1 MTKFDFFHR
10 FRFSS
15 FQTFVSFFFSDAS
28 PLLAKY
34 LFDRWEN
41 ADIDMLVCTSCS
53 SALAITL
60 NSKLSANS
68 SEKLC
73 RTYRDRIV
81 SNHDT
86 KCPFR
91 LSTEQFNYLEA
102 VEETNSHSDG
112 RVGGNIDTSKNEN
125 NSRAFFQKSRLIIP
139 VFMARFFPEESI
151 RLMEHPTPSSI
162 IRQHAKKLSDV
173 LLSISASS
181 SSSPSLRY
189 PRLQIPS
196 KIQQILRCQKLT
208 KFLGYEDESILTLSL
223 LGWQK
228 VDVNNSDQVVTIG
241 CPLCFSL
248 MGLQL
253 ERQRMEN
260 NEDVI
265 IAEDDSDM
273 NESGRSPKRR
283 KYRDLNPL
291 DAHRHYCPYKVGFPR
306 IDTERNPIWKIIL
319 DRVDEESQRW
329 QKLHFSI
336 CTAEETSSNVVSDE
350 VLNESIN
357 NVRRIL
363 RTGIASK
370 TQL

>member
-1 MTKFDFFHR
+1 
-10 FRFSS
+10 
-15 FQTFVSFFFSDAS
+15 
-28 PLLAKY
+28 
-34 LFDRWEN
+34 
-41 ADIDMLVCTSCS
+41 MLVCTSCS

-73 RTYRDRIV
+73 SIYRERIV
-81 SNHDT
+81 SYHDT

-91 LSTEQFNYLEA
+91 LSTEQFHYLQA
-102 VEETNSHSDG
+102 VEETDNYADERG
-112 RVGGNIDTSKNEN
+112 RGNIDATKNEN
-125 NSRAFFQKSRLIIP
+125 NSKAFYQKSRLIIP
-139 VFMARFFPEESI
+139 VFMARFLPEESI

-173 LLSISASS
+173 LLSFSVSLSS
-181 SSSPSLRY
+181 SSLSWRY
-189 PRLQIPS
+189 PKLKIPS
-196 KIQQILRCQKLT
+196 KFQRSQKLT
-208 KFLGYEDESILTLSL
+208 KFLGYDESIITLSL

-228 VDVNNSDQVVTIG
+228 VNVNKSDRVVTMG

-253 ERQRMEN
+253 DRELGGN
-260 NEDVI
+260 NKNVVV
-265 IAEDDSDM
+265 AEDDSDV

-319 DRVDEESQRW
+319 DRVDEESQCG
-329 QKLHFSI
+329 QKLHSGAG
-336 CTAEETSSNVVSDE
+336 TVEETSSNVVADD

-370 TQL
+370 T